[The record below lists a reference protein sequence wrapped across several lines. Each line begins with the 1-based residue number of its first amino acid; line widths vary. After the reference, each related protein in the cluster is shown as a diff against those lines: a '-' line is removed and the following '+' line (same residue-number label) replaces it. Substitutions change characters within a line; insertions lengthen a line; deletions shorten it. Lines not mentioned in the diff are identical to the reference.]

1 MLMCLLYT
9 TADVVGDT
17 IETAV
22 AVVAAAACIEMT
34 AADTDI
40 SCRCLLLRRYPRRET
55 QRLFHHCFGHDRLY
69 CALFT

>member
-1 MLMCLLYT
+1 MLLCLLYT
-9 TADVVGDT
+9 TAAPVGDT

-40 SCRCLLLRRYPRRET
+40 ACRCLLLQRYPRRET
-55 QRLFHHCFGHDRLY
+55 QRLFHHFSGHGRSY
-69 CALFT
+69 CALFA